1 MEAGDVRAVTAGDCS
16 DLYVV
21 DTGMFETSNYGAAYI
36 LDAERPAVV
45 ESGIGTNYEH
55 ILAALEAVGIDRAA
69 LEVIAVSH
77 IHLDHAGGAGF
88 LADACPNADVYI
100 PEVGAH
106 HLVEPDRLVE
116 GTKSAVGDQ
125 WEFYTEPKPVPEERL
140 VGLED
145 GDVIDLGNHELRV
158 HAAPGHAPHH
168 AVFEHPENDAVFTA
182 DAAGLWV
189 AEREEIMETSPP
201 SQFNFERCLADVD
214 TLIEIDPDVLLYT
227 HFGPREVG
235 DDAERVLEE
244 YKDVL
249 TEWVETVEAK
259 RAELDDDE
267 AVIEYFG
274 DDPKMVDVW
283 GERKAREE
291 RMMNAR
297 GVLGYLDW
305 RDE

>member
-1 MEAGDVRAVTAGDCS
+1 MGIGDVREVTAGDCS

-21 DTGMFETSNYGAAYI
+21 DTGMFETSNYGAAYV
-36 LDAERPAVV
+36 LDADRPAVV
-45 ESGIGTNYEH
+45 ESGIGANAEH
-55 ILAALEAVGIDRAA
+55 ILEALEAAGIDREK

-88 LADACPNADVYI
+88 LAEACPNAEVYV

-106 HLVEPDRLVE
+106 HLVDPDRLVE
-116 GTKSAVGDQ
+116 GTKTAVGDQ
-125 WEFYTEPKPVPEERL
+125 WEFYAEPEPVPEERL

-145 GDVIDLGNHELRV
+145 GDVIDLGDHELRV

-168 AVFEHPENDAVFTA
+168 AVFEDPANDAVFTA
-182 DAAGLWV
+182 DAAGLW
-189 AEREEIMETSPP
+189 AADREEIMETSPP
-201 SQFNFERCLADVD
+201 SQFNFERCLEDVD
-214 TLIEIDPDVLLYT
+214 MLIDLDPDVLLYT

-235 DDAERVLEE
+235 DDAEAALEE

-249 TEWVETVEAK
+249 TEWVETVEEK

-274 DDPKMVDVW
+274 DNPKMEDVW
-283 GERKAREE
+283 SERKAREE

-305 RDE
+305 REE